1 MFSFTTN
8 IFSTK
13 TTHTIPMTL
22 YAENSLPEINVR
34 FWKVECNEIYF
45 LCHIYICTEIST
57 GNLLLS
63 QWIITEYPN
72 LVAEYI
78 HCDDA
83 TPFLPIKLLF
93 SASYC
98 TVI

>member
-34 FWKVECNEIYF
+34 F
-45 LCHIYICTEIST
+45 
-57 GNLLLS
+57 
-63 QWIITEYPN
+63 
-72 LVAEYI
+72 
-78 HCDDA
+78 
-83 TPFLPIKLLF
+83 
-93 SASYC
+93 
-98 TVI
+98 